1 MHSRAARTPSRRA
14 RRSTRIVLTAA
25 ITTAALVV
33 AAAPGLAAPA
43 EPPLPKPESPWTKPT
58 KVDVP
63 ATPAGV
69 TKAPASRAETEP
81 PSEVA
86 AWRTAQKARTRGGT
100 ATAGTTT
107 AGTAGTAAAADI
119 PPYVPEG
126 QGDVPW
132 HRILDTRL
140 DDALVARVNLS
151 DGNLMLAATDFDIAG
166 VGQKLQL
173 ARTYNSLEAPWGKV
187 SQRWWQGYERYLQIS
202 DTEVDV
208 LDATGA
214 GLRFKETST
223 GGFTTPTGYS
233 KDLTKNAD
241 GAYTLTD
248 RKSGSRDTYDANGT
262 LTKVTDKNKGTITV
276 DQHDEGDEHKG
287 FKLTGTRSGRW
298 IDLVK
303 TYPNQWQAKDHTG
316 RTAVFDL
323 DADGNLAKVTD
334 TAGKATGYEYD
345 GDGRVT
351 KVTTPEGTVTVFT
364 YDDQN
369 RVTSMLRATES
380 TGSGH
385 TGPTWRYDYS
395 ATTPKDAGTTT
406 VTDPDGDQTLYIHNA
421 DGEVTKVT
429 DPLQHSRHAKYTN
442 HLTQTSTDAM
452 GTGADGT
459 GGNTTTYGWDSRNNP
474 KSATLPMGATASV
487 TAYQTI
493 AGTDLPN
500 DFTSADGRKD
510 TFKYDTN
517 GNTMSVTTS
526 GTAGATREYTYNKA
540 TPTCGGFEG
549 QRCTAKDG
557 NGKVTSFSYDGK
569 GNLSKVT
576 PPAPLGPTTYTYDAL
591 GRVETATDGRGI
603 KTVYVYDTRDRVKT
617 VSSTNS
623 TVTYSY
629 DGDGNVRSRTD
640 VSGTTKWDYDELN
653 RERVRT
659 LQNGAQTALAYTPG
673 GDVDHY
679 TDPTGK
685 TDYTWDAAGRLDHLT
700 APDGKKTD
708 FDHDYNDKRTKTIYP
723 GGTTQSFTIDK
734 NGRPSAVTT
743 TSGTTTLVDLTYS
756 YASAG
761 KDTTKIRTRT
771 DNATGRKTTYTYD
784 SQERLS
790 YALEADSAGTRT
802 ASWLY
807 CWDKAGNLTS
817 QDGTAATCPGSA
829 AFTYND
835 ASELTAQTGSAT
847 PWSYDKTGNETAGG
861 RTAATART
869 NETWT
874 DYSQLSGIT
883 QGGTNHDLVH
893 AGTDNSERT
902 KLGSTWFHH
911 TALGLASTTTNGVD
925 TGFIREPA
933 GTLNSMTTGGKSY
946 YYLTDATGNVLGLVD
961 DAGKRTHTY
970 AYGPTGL
977 PRATP
982 TEAVPQPFRYT
993 GAYLDPTGLY
1003 KMGARYYD
1011 PQLGRFNQPDP
1022 SGQEKNPYL
1031 YAGGDFINNAD
1042 PSGLLSIG
1050 GVLEGLGKG
1059 SDLINTGIA
1068 AFQGDTRA
1076 AWASVAGWAVGT
1088 AAGLTCGALTAGT
1101 GVGAAAAPAVCAGVG
1116 YYAGEIV
1123 SGAIKGD

>member
-1 MHSRAARTPSRRA
+1 M
-14 RRSTRIVLTAA
+14 
-25 ITTAALVV
+25 
-33 AAAPGLAAPA
+33 
-43 EPPLPKPESPWTKPT
+43 
-58 KVDVP
+58 
-63 ATPAGV
+63 
-69 TKAPASRAETEP
+69 
-81 PSEVA
+81 
-86 AWRTAQKARTRGGT
+86 
-100 ATAGTTT
+100 
-107 AGTAGTAAAADI
+107 
-119 PPYVPEG
+119 
-126 QGDVPW
+126 
-132 HRILDTRL
+132 
-140 DDALVARVNLS
+140 ARVNLS
-151 DGNLMLAATDFDIAG
+151 NGNLMLAATDFDIAG
-166 VGQKLQL
+166 VGQTLQL

-187 SQRWWQGYERYLQIS
+187 SQRWWQGYERYLQVN
-202 DTEVDV
+202 DGEVDV
-208 LDATGA
+208 FDATGDL
-214 GLRFKETST
+214 LRFSAKT
-223 GGFTTPTGYS
+223 GGGYTTPTGYS

-241 GAYTLTD
+241 GTYTLTD
-248 RKSGSRDTYDANGT
+248 RKSGSRDIYDANGM

-276 DQHDEGDEHKG
+276 EQHDDGTEHKG
-287 FKLTGTRSGRW
+287 FKLTETRSGRW

-323 DADGNLAKVTD
+323 DPAANLAKVTD
-334 TAGKATGYEYD
+334 TAGKATAYEYD

-364 YDDQN
+364 YDAHN
-369 RVTSMLRATES
+369 RVTSMLRATGTS
-380 TGSGH
+380 SSGH
-385 TGPTWRYDYS
+385 TGPTWRFDYS
-395 ATTPKDAGTTT
+395 AAPAAAGTTK
-406 VTDPDGDQTLYIHNA
+406 VTDPDGDDTVHTYNA

-429 DPLQHSRHAKYTN
+429 DPLQHSRHTKYTN
-442 HLTQTSTDAM
+442 HLTQTATDAM

-459 GGNTTTYGWDSRNNP
+459 GGNTTTYGWDARNNAT
-474 KSATLPMGATASV
+474 SAKLPMGATASV
-487 TAYQTI
+487 TAYQTV

-510 TFKYDTN
+510 SFTYDTN

-557 NGKVTSFSYDGK
+557 NGKTTSFTYDAK

-576 PPAPLGPTTYTYDAL
+576 PPAPLGTTMYTYDAL

-603 KTVYVYDTRDRVKT
+603 KTVYVYDTRDRVRK
-617 VSSTNS
+617 VSSPNE
-623 TVTYSY
+623 TVTFDY
-629 DGDGNVRSRTD
+629 DGDGNLKSRTD
-640 VSGTTKWDYDELN
+640 ASGTTGWDYDELN
-653 RERVRT
+653 REHVRT

-673 GDVDHY
+673 GDVDYY

-685 TDYTWDAAGRLDHLT
+685 TDYTWDKAGRLDFLT
-700 APDGKKTD
+700 DPAGKKTD
-708 FDHDYNDKRTKTIYP
+708 FDYDNNDKRTTTVYP
-723 GGTTQSFTIDK
+723 GGTTQSVGIDK
-734 NGRPSAVTT
+734 NGRPSAVKT

-771 DNATGRKTTYTYD
+771 DNTTGRKTSYTYD

-807 CWDKAGNLTS
+807 CWDKAGNLTA
-817 QDGTAATCPGSA
+817 QDGTAATCPTTPTW
-829 AFTYND
+829 TYND
-835 ASELTAQTGSAT
+835 ASQLTAQNGSTTG
-847 PWSYDKTGNETAGG
+847 WSYDKAGNETAGG

-874 DYSQLSGIT
+874 DHSQLSGIT
-883 QGGTNHDLVH
+883 QGGTNYDLVH

-977 PRATP
+977 PRGTT
-982 TEAVPQPFRYT
+982 TEAVPQPFRYSGT
-993 GAYLDPTGLY
+993 YLDPTGLY

-1011 PQLGRFNQPDP
+1011 PQIGRFTQPDP

-1031 YAGGDFINNAD
+1031 YAGGDFINNSD
-1042 PSGLLSIG
+1042 PTGPFSFSDILD
-1050 GVLEGLGKG
+1050 KG
-1059 SDLINTGIA
+1059 SDVFGVVTGC
-1068 AFQGDTRA
+1068 
-1076 AWASVAGWAVGT
+1076 VVGI
-1088 AAGLTCGALTAGT
+1088 
-1101 GVGAAAAPAVCAGVG
+1101 GAAAETGVITYAAAVGGVVR
-1116 YYAGEIV
+1116 A
-1123 SGAIKGD
+1123 